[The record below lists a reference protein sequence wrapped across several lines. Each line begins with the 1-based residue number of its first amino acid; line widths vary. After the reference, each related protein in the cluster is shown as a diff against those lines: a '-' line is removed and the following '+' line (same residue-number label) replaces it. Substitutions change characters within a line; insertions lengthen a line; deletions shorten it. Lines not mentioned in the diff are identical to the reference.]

1 MLFLVLLNNIH
12 VLCTCYVLLKLFPN
26 GACSHWLLLEHVTFS
41 NETVTRQ
48 NPLSRPHDKSYDIR
62 EKECAITR
70 DFWLQLCNYTVY
82 VFIVL

>member
-1 MLFLVLLNNIH
+1 MR
-12 VLCTCYVLLKLFPN
+12 VLCASEIIPQWRVLSL
-26 GACSHWLLLEHVTFS
+26 ALLLEHVTFS

-62 EKECAITR
+62 GKECAITR
-70 DFWLQLCNYTVY
+70 DCWLQLCNYTVY